1 MAFCTFEIIKSSIF
15 VSKVKA
21 RAETE
26 ICIYEIVRSGLFCA
40 AAWLQIIP
48 IMRTFFFLLFL
59 ACFSAQAQ
67 YKSFTIGVKGD
78 TLNRVDAKGHRQGR
92 WVERVENAKGERG
105 YEEQG
110 TYLNGQKEG
119 QWQRFSLEGDLIA
132 IEQYKWGY
140 KNGKSVYMTPMG
152 DPLREESWKAVN
164 PQNPYDTIDVMDPDN
179 PARIIEKRVIKLEG
193 TALRHGTWRFYDPF
207 SGKLEKREDYI
218 FDKLKTEGT
227 DMDLAAGAAAD
238 STFEDDLAPI
248 DVTGAARKKPAYK
261 PKTEE
266 EKKALKKPQA
276 ILDYEKKNAG
286 KKKVRVRDGNTF

>member
-1 MAFCTFEIIKSSIF
+1 MRI
-15 VSKVKA
+15 
-21 RAETE
+21 
-26 ICIYEIVRSGLFCA
+26 LFF
-40 AAWLQIIP
+40 I
-48 IMRTFFFLLFL
+48 FLLVGFN
-59 ACFSAQAQ
+59 SQAQ

-78 TLNRVDAKGHRQGR
+78 TLNRVDAKGQRQGR

-164 PQNPYDTIDVMDPDN
+164 PQNPYDTIDVMNPDDPT
-179 PARIIEKRVIKLEG
+179 RIIEKRVIKLEG

-218 FDKLKTEGT
+218 FDELKGNGDDDVAATGDSTLE
-227 DMDLAAGAAAD
+227 DELAA
-238 STFEDDLAPI
+238 I
-248 DVTGAARKKPAYK
+248 DVTAAGKKPIYK

-266 EKKALKKPQA
+266 ENKALKKPQA
-276 ILDYEKKNAG
+276 ILDYEKNNAA